1 VTARQRVLVAMID
14 GLDPAYLAGDEMPR
28 LRVLGEDGLAAE
40 VNAVLPTVTNANN
53 VSICC
58 AAWPSEHG
66 ITGNSYLNPDTG
78 EAEYMESADSLN
90 SPTILQRVVRS
101 GGHAALLTAK
111 VKTVGLL
118 GRDATLA
125 IAAEAPSPD
134 VVDRYGPAPDIY
146 SAEINHWL
154 WTVAID
160 LLANRP
166 ELDLLYVHTT
176 DFPMHAWAP
185 GAPESDAHLGRLDE
199 LIAEAVAVS
208 SDIALFAAA
217 DHGMGYKT
225 RVWDLYSACQHR
237 DAPIRYAL
245 SAERDRYLRHHRT
258 FGGTA
263 WVWLNHP
270 DDGDSTAATILGLE
284 GVESIHTRAE
294 AAERYHLDP
303 ARIGDLVILGDEDT
317 VFGELPDDQ
326 EHEHLSPDYRSHGS
340 LHEQRVPL
348 YIHNSPVPLSQTPQS
363 NKDLLTPLLDG
374 WLGGIDRRGR
384 QAAPAG
390 L

>member
-1 VTARQRVLVAMID
+1 MID
-14 GLDPAYLAGDEMPR
+14 GLDPSYLGGGGMPGLRALGDE
-28 LRVLGEDGLAAE
+28 GLATE

-66 ITGNSYLNPDTG
+66 ITGNSYLDPDTG
-78 EAEYMESADSLN
+78 QAEYMESADSLN
-90 SPTILQRVVRS
+90 APTILQRVVRA
-101 GGHAALLTAK
+101 GGQAALLTAK

-125 IAAEAPSPD
+125 IAAEAPSAD
-134 VVDRYGPAPDIY
+134 VVARYGPAPDIY

-154 WTVAID
+154 WRVAID
-160 LLANRP
+160 LLAQRP

-176 DFPMHAWAP
+176 DFPMHAWGPDAR
-185 GAPESDAHLGRLDE
+185 ESAAHLARLDE
-199 LIAEAVAVS
+199 LLQEAVAAGD
-208 SDIALFAAA
+208 DIGLFAAA
-217 DHGMGYKT
+217 DHGMRYKT

-237 DAPIRYAL
+237 DTSIRYSL

-263 WVWLNHP
+263 WVWLEDP
-270 DDGDSTAATILGLE
+270 DDADAVAATILALD
-284 GVESIHTRAE
+284 GVESVHTRAE
-294 AAERYHLDP
+294 AAARYHLDP
-303 ARIGDLVILGDEDT
+303 ARIGDLVILGDQDT
-317 VFGELPDDQ
+317 VFGELPD
-326 EHEHLSPDYRSHGS
+326 EEELEHLPADYRSHGS

-348 YIHNSPVPLSQTPQS
+348 FIHNSPVPVPQAPQS

-374 WLGGIDRRGR
+374 WLGGIGRRG
-384 QAAPAG
+384 G
-390 L
+390 